1 MVYERYQS
9 DGRGGHFSMNIQP
22 PMETNNEIKRTLFID
37 SRDMI
42 NTPGY
47 KSPFD
52 FVVRLED
59 RTTTQND
66 NVTVHQGIGIE
77 PYKHISKMQLKMVGI
92 PKMDNREHY
101 VILDIPEI
109 NDHLDSTDRGSH
121 RASAIINYDSNSTDA
136 GTVNP
141 TFENFEFSFTAP
153 LQVLSQ
159 MNIRL
164 LKHGGDVISHAD
176 FGSVDINTLHTT
188 LTFEVTYNPNLF

>member
-1 MVYERYQS
+1 
-9 DGRGGHFSMNIQP
+9 MNIQQ

-42 NTPGY
+42 NSPGY

-52 FVVRLED
+52 FIVRLED

-66 NVTVHQGIGIE
+66 NVTVHQGIGID

-153 LQVLSQ
+153 MQVLSQ

-176 FGSVDINTLHTT
+176 FGSIDINILHTT

>member
-9 DGRGGHFSMNIQP
+9 DGRGGHFSMNIPQ

-121 RASAIINYDSNSTDA
+121 RASAIINYDSNSTDT

-164 LKHGGDVISHAD
+164 LKHGGDVISQAD
-176 FGSVDINTLHTT
+176 FGGMDMSQLHTT